1 MVGAHL
7 GSFFE
12 ETTECERL
20 DVSVP
25 HDRKLLS
32 TSATVPL
39 ERAEI
44 RWLELYR
51 KYQAAFQAEN
61 KPVQDV
67 LACAVSVNSPD
78 RNAGASANPAAPMV
92 PALNPAE

>member
-1 MVGAHL
+1 MVGAYL

-32 TSATVPL
+32 TSATVHL

-44 RWLELYR
+44 R
-51 KYQAAFQAEN
+51 
-61 KPVQDV
+61 
-67 LACAVSVNSPD
+67 
-78 RNAGASANPAAPMV
+78 
-92 PALNPAE
+92 

>member
-1 MVGAHL
+1 MVGAYL

-20 DVSVP
+20 DVSAP

-51 KYQAAFQAEN
+51 KHQAAFPAEN

-67 LACAVSVNSPD
+67 LAWAAVSVNSPD
-78 RNAGASANPAAPMV
+78 RTPVHLRILLLQWS
-92 PALNPAE
+92 LH